1 MQLTP
6 GGWPITWPR
15 PNPRKPLSVQSRIT
29 DEQKR
34 DLYERKIT
42 TRALAK
48 ILGIHE
54 RYCSALF
61 PHKVALRDR
70 KVLMEAR
77 KAYKL
82 EIANLVIQ
90 GKHTTTE
97 AAKIAFV
104 SYNTMQRFVA
114 KARALNRV
122 I

>member
-1 MQLTP
+1 MSSYP
-6 GGWPITWPR
+6 SSWPR
-15 PNPRKPLSVQSRIT
+15 PNSKKPLSVQSRIT
-29 DEQKR
+29 EQQKE
-34 DLYERKIT
+34 DLYNRRIT

-61 PHKVALRDR
+61 PHKVQLRDR

-82 EIANLVIQ
+82 EVANQVIQ
-90 GKHTTTE
+90 GKYTTTE